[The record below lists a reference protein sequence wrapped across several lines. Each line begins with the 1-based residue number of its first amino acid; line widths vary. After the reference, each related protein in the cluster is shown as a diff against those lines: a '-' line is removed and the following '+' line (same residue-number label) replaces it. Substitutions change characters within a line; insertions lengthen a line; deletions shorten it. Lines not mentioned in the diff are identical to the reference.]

1 MKSDFRYSN
10 DIIYNNFVWP
20 NPTAKQKD
28 KIEKA
33 AQKIIDARELYYD
46 NSLSDLY
53 DPLLM
58 PLDLRKA
65 HRENDLAVIAAY
77 GWDKNISEDEIVE
90 KLFEL
95 YQQKNTAK

>member
-1 MKSDFRYSN
+1 MNTRKKY
-10 DIIYNNFVWP
+10 V
-20 NPTAKQKD
+20 
-28 KIEKA
+28 
-33 AQKIIDARELYYD
+33 D

-58 PLDLRKA
+58 PIDLRKA